1 MEMRKKSMFW
11 SGLPLLIFGMS
22 GISKEVKTIVDE
34 INGRNYSS
42 TFDFLG
48 YVSEKEEEIGKIIGN
63 SKVVCSDNSF
73 EEYIKAFKQIG
84 VVIPIGTP
92 QIKKAI
98 WEKVCRYDN
107 IVYPNIISP
116 SAQMMDWPSI
126 EMGVGNIICSGCIL
140 TTEIRM
146 GNFNLININSTV
158 GHNVTLGNY
167 GVINPLASISG
178 NVEIEDEVLIGA
190 GCAIKQGTTIR
201 KKSIVGLGAIITKDV
216 ADESI
221 MICQAAHERKV

>member
-1 MEMRKKSMFW
+1 MFW
-11 SGLPLLIFGMS
+11 SGLPLLIFGTS

-48 YVSEKEEEIGKIIGN
+48 YVSEKEEIGRNIGN

-92 QIKKAI
+92 GIKKEI
-98 WEKVCRYDN
+98 REKIYRYHN
-107 IVYPNIISP
+107 LVYPNIISP
-116 SAQMMDWPSI
+116 SAQIMDGSSI

-158 GHNVTLGNY
+158 GHNVVLGNY

-178 NVEIEDEVLIGA
+178 NVTVEDEVLIGA
-190 GCAIKQGTTIR
+190 GSAIKQGTTVR
-201 KKSIVGLGAIITKDV
+201 KRSIVGLGAIVTKDV